1 MSVFDDIKT
10 VLDEIN
16 QKLGPNAGDKASV
29 LNRQPKEKKEED
41 VLKNRN
47 SELTRAIRDAFN
59 NIPVLNRLVSALTG
73 LAPIIKDV
81 AGGGALLGASKFLSK
96 NQAINQA
103 MWNVLGTTKKDTW
116 VSYSQA
122 QKTVNEADRL
132 KNKPL
137 PNFGG
142 PWNTL
147 LHNSL
152 IGIRNYFRSDFVG
165 TLISNIRSGIQNI
178 PSWTYKNPNA
188 KNGLQF
194 GMQPLGGIG
203 PMTAGMGAFSPM
215 QLLTVPSIIVGT
227 GVALLALT
235 KKIADAQRNIA
246 QYSGQLS
253 YAFAM
258 SDIRTI
264 FRDMRSAFA
273 RQESVSKF
281 LGAWSDLADKWRPL
295 EDEIVN
301 GLMNLGVG
309 LAKLT
314 TKLLE
319 LLDKIGGNKVVA
331 EIAGGLPHLGPA
343 PYAELRTDYMGQ
355 LQDVRNQMDFSSN
368 KILKMHDK
376 EKLGK
381 WIDMMKKD
389 KAAAEKELKNT
400 KAEEAFT
407 GEPWFG
413 PSRTSIEEKHVEGLG
428 YQIKYLEA
436 IKKKWDAGQMIDPHP
451 MGNQVN
457 KDKADNHIAN
467 AMDKVKEAAQA
478 AIKYY
483 AGKDGAYG
491 AGEFMLAAAS
501 WNYDS
506 EKQRPSEHTQ
516 PLWEKAVT
524 MRRHGGH

>member
-59 NIPVLNRLVSALTG
+59 NIPILNRLVNALTG
-73 LAPIIKDV
+73 LTPILKTTF
-81 AGGGALLGASKFLSK
+81 AGGALVTTVKNLSK

-103 MWNVLGTTKKDTW
+103 MWNILGTTKKDIW
-116 VSYSQA
+116 VGYPQA
-122 QKTVNEADRL
+122 QKTVEEADKL

-188 KNGLQF
+188 KGLGF
-194 GMQPLGGIG
+194 GMQPLGNIG
-203 PMTAGMGAFSPM
+203 SMTAGMGAFSPM

-258 SDIRTI
+258 SDVRTI
-264 FRDMRSAFA
+264 FRDMRSAFS

-281 LGAWSDLADKWRPL
+281 LSAWSDLADKWRPL

-319 LLDKIGGNKVVA
+319 ILDKIGGNKVIA

-343 PYAELRTDYMGQ
+343 PYVELRTDYMGQ
-355 LQDVRNQMDFSSN
+355 LQDYRNQLDFSSN
-368 KILKMHDK
+368 QILKMHDK

-381 WIDMMKKD
+381 WIEMMKAD
-389 KAAAEKELKNT
+389 KVKAEKELNNT

-413 PSRTSIEEKHVEGLG
+413 PSRTSIEENHVEGLG

-436 IKKKWDAGQMIDPHP
+436 VKKKWDAGQMVDPHP
-451 MGNQVN
+451 MGNVN
-457 KDKADNHIAN
+457 APAHKADNAVVD
-467 AMDKVKEAAQA
+467 AMGKVKEAASAIIKNYTKEGAMGA
-478 AIKYY
+478 A
-483 AGKDGAYG
+483 
-491 AGEFMLAAAS
+491 EFMMQAAS
-501 WNYDS
+501 WNYDAD
-506 EKQRPSEHTQ
+506 KTRPAEHNHA
-516 PLWEKAVT
+516 LWDTAV
-524 MRRHGGH
+524 RIKRHGG